1 MVVYYTTNE
10 IYGSVNYDA
19 AEMAFQILISMVYQ
33 NHTPSRSDRMAYVKL
48 PNGSFVYVSGNYQY
62 SNEHGLYY
70 NNQREETELV
80 NSIVDQKLNEYSRQA
95 EVQLEQAIKNAVE
108 EYGSLVWERLLQEVM
123 RVLESDIVS
132 EVHIGFE
139 GCKDIFYGK
148 QAQTYIS
155 DKIIKA
161 TKAELGKIKGISVL

>member
-1 MVVYYTTNE
+1 
-10 IYGSVNYDA
+10 
-19 AEMAFQILISMVYQ
+19 
-33 NHTPSRSDRMAYVKL
+33 MAYVKL
-48 PNGSFVYVSGNYQY
+48 PNSSFAYVSGNYQY
-62 SNEHGLYY
+62 SNEHGFYY
-70 NNQREETELV
+70 NNQREETELI
-80 NSIVDQKLNEYSRQA
+80 NQIVDSKLQEYSRQA
-95 EVQLEQAIKNAVE
+95 ELQLEESIKNAVE